1 MGTIWLSL
9 KGSVNFQLISSSS
22 GLAMVAL
29 WYFLGSFH
37 RPIPVR
43 YNWNAF
49 ARKMHS
55 TSKFAMI
62 VLSTSVCVSTAV
74 SAGMQSFILGRCTIV
89 IVQGMDRTYEAPSN
103 EAPHMILGYHQGRLY
118 LVGRQQSNLWCRLE
132 QMMTKEKDVQHQIA
146 PDLEQDVVIEHPI
159 IVTIIVIIILQGPL
173 RDLKDVGQL
182 EQLVLFLKFAVRRQV
197 NGTFILVFGTHMLET
212 LPGMDRMKQR
222 FERSVRAD
230 LLESFVQNL
239 LLNLCLAPKFW
250 RHSAIKGSISM
261 LQLKAFIASWPLS
274 RAFPIARTNRLSS
287 WHL

>member
-1 MGTIWLSL
+1 
-9 KGSVNFQLISSSS
+9 
-22 GLAMVAL
+22 
-29 WYFLGSFH
+29 
-37 RPIPVR
+37 
-43 YNWNAF
+43 
-49 ARKMHS
+49 
-55 TSKFAMI
+55 
-62 VLSTSVCVSTAV
+62 
-74 SAGMQSFILGRCTIV
+74 MQSFILGRCTIV

-132 QMMTKEKDVQHQIA
+132 QMMTNEKDVQHQIA

-230 LLESFVQNL
+230 LLELFVQNL
-239 LLNLCLAPKFW
+239 LLNLCLAPKF
-250 RHSAIKGSISM
+250 
-261 LQLKAFIASWPLS
+261 
-274 RAFPIARTNRLSS
+274 
-287 WHL
+287 